1 MNLATVSTKRWGPT
15 WTANTATGNRKRH
28 TGADVEPFY
37 VSYLLLNLHF
47 HLLVQTHLKQLLIH
61 WPFHNYIMV
70 TWVSFLGLVQWRTNM
85 SCVQCGFEVYQP
97 LFWLLIWLLPVELT
111 SGGLLAADLCKIK
124 KRQLEEPSRKLNQSQ
139 NKIRC
144 YDKFRPNCC

>member
-70 TWVSFLGLVQWRTNM
+70 MSVISRPSSMKNKHVMCAVWVWGLPASFL
-85 SCVQCGFEVYQP
+85 
-97 LFWLLIWLLPVELT
+97 T
-111 SGGLLAADLCKIK
+111 SHLAFTSRADLWWFTGSW
-124 KRQLEEPSRKLNQSQ
+124 LMQ
-139 NKIRC
+139 NKKKATGGAFQKTEPKSKQNQMLR
-144 YDKFRPNCC
+144 